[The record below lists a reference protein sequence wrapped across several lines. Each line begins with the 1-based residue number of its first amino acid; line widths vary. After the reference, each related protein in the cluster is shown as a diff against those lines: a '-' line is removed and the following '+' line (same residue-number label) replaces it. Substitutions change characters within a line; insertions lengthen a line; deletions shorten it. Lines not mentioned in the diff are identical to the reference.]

1 METLVKKCVE
11 ERNDSFKSETQKE
24 PVDTVDSNEN
34 TGNVA
39 LKAISKFVLD
49 GVYLS
54 ETGFNMV
61 KSQILEQPKKT
72 RIKRKIK
79 EELIEE
85 SVNIKEIDENLDDDP
100 AKLPDDDKKKRH
112 RRLRLDKLGI
122 GGFTIRHRG
131 RLSSNKEEDET
142 SQDNLERS
150 LTPDNGEKPRRRR
163 RSSKKKKQLQDQYPV
178 YMQEAFFGTNLLDA
192 VTTNGSNSDLNIT
205 DKELS
210 DDEKL
215 IDKDKIVNLPSELA
229 QNIKK
234 KDDDL
239 NFFDA
244 NLQENFEN
252 FSELS
257 PDTAF
262 VHYLCDETIDKN
274 DLNDLENSTEK
285 NDDESKIVMDEILES
300 DLDFIESS
308 ILPQM
313 DSQDVE
319 NIFEVMSNNSNSM
332 TSQQVPQQIATPK
345 DYPTNDNPAL
355 IHPKT
360 NIEPLD
366 LPLIPNKSDLSDT
379 STPVT
384 PLSSEALTPMQ
395 QQFSTFESNP
405 VVNNP
410 YIASKPV
417 QDTLNQSVYYMPEPE
432 SETSSQGPKNFAKW
446 ESEEALGKFAS
457 ISAVLYVNINHPN
470 LKIEF
475 PIWSDRLKQ
484 IHKLW
489 RQLSP
494 EQRQPYL
501 QAAKDNRSA
510 NKKNQG
516 EMVNKKNLLIII

>member
-1 METLVKKCVE
+1 M
-11 ERNDSFKSETQKE
+11 
-24 PVDTVDSNEN
+24 
-34 TGNVA
+34 GNMA
-39 LKAISKFVLD
+39 LKPISKYVMD

-54 ETGFNMV
+54 ETGFNVV

-72 RIKRKIK
+72 RIKRKGK

-85 SVNIKEIDENLDDDP
+85 SVNIKEIDENLEED
-100 AKLPDDDKKKRH
+100 ATKSQDDDKKKRP

-122 GGFTIRHRG
+122 GGFTIKHRG

-150 LTPDNGEKPRRRR
+150 LTPDGDKPRRRR
-163 RSSKKKKQLQDQYPV
+163 RSSKKKKQLQDQYPL
-178 YMQEAFFGTNLLDA
+178 YMQEAFFGSTLLDSVA
-192 VTTNGSNSDLNIT
+192 GSNSDLNIT
-205 DKELS
+205 DNELEG
-210 DDEKL
+210 DDQKL
-215 IDKDKIVNLPSELA
+215 IDKDKIVNLTSELA

-239 NFFDA
+239 SFFDA

-257 PDTAF
+257 PDSAF
-262 VHYLCDETIDKN
+262 VTYLCDETIDKN
-274 DLNDLENSTEK
+274 DLNDLETNTEK
-285 NDDESKIVMDEILES
+285 NDDENKIVMDEILDS
-300 DLDFIESS
+300 DLNFIESS

-332 TSQQVPQQIATPK
+332 TSQQVTQQIATPK
-345 DYPTNDNPAL
+345 DYQTNDNSSL
-355 IHPKT
+355 IHSKS
-360 NIEPLD
+360 NMEPLD
-366 LPLIPNKSDLSDT
+366 LPLLPNKSDLSDT

-395 QQFSTFESNP
+395 QQFSSFESNQ

-417 QDTLNQSVYYMPEPE
+417 QDTLNQPVYYMPEPE
-432 SETSSQGPKNFAKW
+432 SETSTQGPKNFAKW
-446 ESEEALGKFAS
+446 ESEEALGKYAS
-457 ISAVLYVNINHPN
+457 ISAVLYVNMNHPN
-470 LKIEF
+470 LKIDF
-475 PIWSDRLKQ
+475 PIWADRLKQ

-489 RQLSP
+489 RQLTP

-516 EMVNKKNLLIII
+516 EMVNQIIFFK